1 MFTTIAK
8 AFMNFFNWFKPKPEP
23 QKEKTPES
31 NMIVKDI
38 YLYDRD
44 YSYKRSEYPYN
55 DYY

>member
-1 MFTTIAK
+1 MVK
-8 AFMNFFNWFKPKPEP
+8 AFMNFFNWFKPKQQP
-23 QKEKTPES
+23 QQPKSPES